1 MHYPF
6 DFFPAIE
13 PYASGHLA
21 VDAPH
26 EIYWER
32 CGNPQ
37 GYPILFLH
45 GGPGWACS
53 DMHRRFFDPVH
64 YNVHLFD
71 QRGAGRSRPL
81 GEIRHNSTADLIA
94 DIERL
99 RVMWGIEKW
108 HVFGGSWGST
118 LALAYAQTHP
128 ERVSALILRGI
139 FLLRKAD
146 IVWFLTQAGQI
157 WPEHERSLL
166 APLTVDERS
175 DIIGSYYKRLTNP
188 DPAIHMPAAMAW
200 VKYEI
205 GTSSLLPPN
214 TRLDQVEPTALTHSM
229 ALMEAHYFHNNLFT
243 PDDKLL
249 RDVDRIRHIP
259 ATIVQGRYDLV
270 CPLRSADDLHQAWPE
285 AHYVVI
291 PDAGH
296 SAMEPGIRSALIE
309 ATEKYKQMR

>member
-1 MHYPF
+1 MSELR
-6 DFFPAIE
+6 DLFPPIE
-13 PYASGHLA
+13 PYANGTLK
-21 VDAPH
+21 VDDLH

-37 GYPILFLH
+37 GYPVVFLH

-53 DMHRRFFDPVH
+53 DVHRRFFDPAY
-64 YNVHLFD
+64 YNIHLFD

-81 GEIRHNSTADLIA
+81 GEIRQNNTNLLIA
-94 DIERL
+94 DIEQL
-99 RVMWGIEKW
+99 RKKWRVDKW

-128 ERVSALILRGI
+128 EAVSALILRGI
-139 FLLRKAD
+139 FLLRRAD
-146 IVWFLTQAGQI
+146 IVWFLTQVREI
-157 WPEHERSLL
+157 WPEHGRMLLDPLSEAER
-166 APLTVDERS
+166 ADVIEA
-175 DIIGSYYKRLTNP
+175 YYQRLTNP

-205 GTSSLLPPN
+205 ATSSLLQ
-214 TRLDQVEPTALTHSM
+214 TQERLETVQPGALTLSQ
-229 ALMEAHYFHNNLFT
+229 ALMEAHYFRNNLFE

-249 RDVDRIRHIP
+249 RDVGKIRHIP

-270 CPLRSADDLHQAWPE
+270 CPLRSADDLHNAWPE
-285 AHYVVI
+285 AEYVVV

-296 SAMEPGIRSALIE
+296 SALEPGIRRALVA
-309 ATEKYKQMR
+309 ATEKLKAIR